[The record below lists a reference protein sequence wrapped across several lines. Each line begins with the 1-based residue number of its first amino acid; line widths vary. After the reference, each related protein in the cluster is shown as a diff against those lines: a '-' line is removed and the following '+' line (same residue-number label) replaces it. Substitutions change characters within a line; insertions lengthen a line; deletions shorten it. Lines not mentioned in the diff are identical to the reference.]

1 MLMQSAISH
10 QRIYALIGKE
20 DEQLVSTSIILVYIW
35 VAQESERIAKYA
47 FQELG
52 NVLRDCKK
60 ILWSEQKSTGPLY
73 NA

>member
-10 QRIYALIGKE
+10 QRIYALIGME
-20 DEQLVSTSIILVYIW
+20 DEQLVSTSIILVYFR
-35 VAQESERIAKYA
+35 VAQESERIAKDA

-60 ILWSEQKSTGPLY
+60 IL
-73 NA
+73 